1 MLDVRSLRND
11 LDGVTAALARRRD
24 ESLGAEV
31 ATAAALDAEVRA
43 LNTERDQL
51 RSRINALS
59 QQVGALFRDGRRE
72 EAEGHQAKS
81 RALGDRE
88 RELDSAAETKAT
100 ELRSLLLVIPN
111 VPHPDAPDG
120 ASDGDNPVLTS
131 GGPAIDS
138 YGEAQRGP
146 HWDIGA
152 ALGIL
157 DTERATKLSGAMF
170 SLLRGP
176 GATLSRALSQ

>member
-72 EAEGHQAKS
+72 EAELLPMAS
-81 RALGDRE
+81 RLLSDTALESVGRAMRE
-88 RELDSAAETKAT
+88 R
-100 ELRSLLLVIPN
+100 
-111 VPHPDAPDG
+111 
-120 ASDGDNPVLTS
+120 
-131 GGPAIDS
+131 
-138 YGEAQRGP
+138 RGVVMP
-146 HWDIGA
+146 
-152 ALGIL
+152 
-157 DTERATKLSGAMF
+157 S
-170 SLLRGP
+170 
-176 GATLSRALSQ
+176 